1 MCVCLCSDF
10 GFALFLLF
18 ISWRSFYSHNIFIIY
33 FKVGVLSGGALL
45 QQEKLRENKRQLKG
59 ERERERERERE
70 KVTCCWIFRTIL
82 CVICYNLIKKDRK
95 SRLLMLIVG
104 CNK

>member
-1 MCVCLCSDF
+1 M
-10 GFALFLLF
+10 
-18 ISWRSFYSHNIFIIY
+18 
-33 FKVGVLSGGALL
+33 GVLSGGALL

-59 ERERERERERE
+59 EGERERERERE
-70 KVTCCWIFRTIL
+70 VTCCWIFRTIL